1 MLQNKFERPLDLAIK
16 PSRLFYTYLSVIFL
30 FALIS
35 VLTANSLSIIIQLI
49 LSLSLVIYTTFILK
63 NNLVLPISR
72 LILKDELTLEIVTKD
87 NERLEVELYGEC
99 IVTSFL
105 VWLNFSACDDKSKR
119 KKFHL
124 LLLPDSADK
133 DQLRQLRIRL
143 RFLAKRDK
151 LTNKDNYIKSE
162 L

>member
-1 MLQNKFERPLDLAIK
+1 MSQNKFERPLDLAIK
-16 PSRLFYTYLSVIFL
+16 PSRLFHTYLLVIFL

-35 VLTANSLSIIIQLI
+35 ILTANSLSVLTQLVF
-49 LSLSLVIYTTFILK
+49 SLILVIYTIFILK
-63 NNLVLPISR
+63 NNLVIPTSR
-72 LILKDELTLEIVTKD
+72 LILKDESTLEIVTKD

-105 VWLNFSACDDKSKR
+105 VWLNFSTCEDKSKC

-124 LLLPDSADK
+124 LLLSDSADK
-133 DQLRQLRIRL
+133 NQLRQLRIRL
-143 RFLAKRDK
+143 RFSAKRDK
-151 LTNKDNYIKSE
+151 LTDKDNYIKSE